1 MYKDLSIL
9 FEDQPGSLARVAEAL
24 GVAGVNIDGI
34 CAIAIAGKAYIH
46 VLVQEDVKARRA
58 LQANHIQIL
67 EELDVLVLDVED
79 RPGVV
84 GNISRRLANAGVDI
98 QLAYLAT
105 STRLVINVD
114 DFAKAREMLL
124 PKKPV

>member
-1 MYKDLSIL
+1 MFKDLSIVT
-9 FEDQPGSLARVAEAL
+9 ENRPGSIAKVAEAL
-24 GVAGVNIDGI
+24 GIAGVNIDGI
-34 CAIAIAGKAYIH
+34 CGIGLEGKAYIH
-46 VLVQEDVKARRA
+46 ILVQEVVKARRA
-58 LQANHIQIL
+58 LEANHIEVS
-67 EELDVLVLDVED
+67 EELDVLVLEVED

-114 DFAKAREMLL
+114 DFAKAREALL
-124 PKKPV
+124 PKRPL